1 MTTATRRRLTTP
13 PDTGYLFNIIG
24 FTRDVGDP
32 LDNAAITNRNDVLLQ
47 MEDGHQ
53 IDVDGFYLNVD
64 WDISPD
70 YTVSAFAGY
79 RETDSRLPNTFTGEV
94 GPVSLYDAVRQDLG
108 TTQIEL
114 RIASDLDGP

>member
-1 MTTATRRRLTTP
+1 
-13 PDTGYLFNIIG
+13 
-24 FTRDVGDP
+24 
-32 LDNAAITNRNDVLLQ
+32 

-94 GPVSLYDAVRQDLG
+94 GPVSLYDAVRQDLRE

-114 RIASDLDGP
+114 RIASDLEGPLNWVGGVFYQQDDTRFTASQVCLLYTSPSPRDATLSRMPSSA